1 MHFYV
6 RFRLFGASIAL
17 KTLKQIHLMH
27 LNLKQRSKPR
37 NKHPNTANVSITY
50 NMSSKA
56 YFDPKMLFLDRRT
69 PQSDQNPKNFQF
81 HQKQLKFPIDCATSH
96 PNRPTELR
104 DIIENRTFFLYKKK
118 GCDRDTEY
126 PFNIKTSQI

>member
-1 MHFYV
+1 MQIPSLSSEVEGVKEPRLAGGSPSSNTRSLLKGYSVSLSHKDQTQHSVFSWMFMHFYV
-6 RFRLFGASIAL
+6 RFRLFGSSIAL

-56 YFDPKMLFLDRRT
+56 YFDPKNAVFG
-69 PQSDQNPKNFQF
+69 P
-81 HQKQLKFPIDCATSH
+81 
-96 PNRPTELR
+96 
-104 DIIENRTFFLYKKK
+104 
-118 GCDRDTEY
+118 
-126 PFNIKTSQI
+126 

>member
-1 MHFYV
+1 MHQGAATRVFLSGIQRIQVCWTHEMSLKGCSVSLSHKDQTQHSVFSWMFMHFYV

-56 YFDPKMLFLDRRT
+56 YFDPKNAVFG
-69 PQSDQNPKNFQF
+69 P
-81 HQKQLKFPIDCATSH
+81 
-96 PNRPTELR
+96 
-104 DIIENRTFFLYKKK
+104 
-118 GCDRDTEY
+118 
-126 PFNIKTSQI
+126 